1 MRARP
6 TPADIKWV
14 EIESLL
20 AALGVALV
28 ERAGSRV
35 QLTKGADSMVV
46 HRPHPRPEVGR
57 HTVRD
62 IARFI
67 ERIGED

>member
-1 MRARP
+1 MRATP
-6 TPADIKWV
+6 TPADIRWA

-20 AALGVALV
+20 TALRVSLI

-35 QLTKGADSMVV
+35 QLIKGTDSIVV
-46 HRPHPRPEVGR
+46 HRPHPRPEAR
-57 HTVRD
+57 RDTVRD

>member
-1 MRARP
+1 MRATP

-20 AALGVALV
+20 EALGVVLV
-28 ERAGSRV
+28 ERADSRV

-46 HRPHPRPEVGR
+46 HRPHPRPAVGR

-62 IARFI
+62 IVRFI
-67 ERIGED
+67 GRIGED